1 MMHND
6 HRVFNGQASAVASIV
21 LNGVGVSFPIYQTMA
36 RSVKRTALRTAVG
49 GLIGTSLE
57 TGRVS
62 VQALSDIS
70 ISLVSGDRLALVGQN
85 GAGKTTLL
93 RVLAGIYSPSMG
105 NISAVGHRVPIF
117 DIGLGLDDE
126 ATGYENIILRGL
138 VMGATR
144 SQMEACKSEIAEFS
158 ELGSYLDM
166 PVRTYSSGMVL
177 RLLFSIATTINADIL
192 LMDEWLSVGD
202 KDFVE
207 KADRRLQSL
216 VNRAHI
222 LVLASHD
229 LTLLRRLCTQAL
241 WLEGGR
247 VKMIGEVGAVLTAY
261 ATS

>member
-1 MMHND
+1 MRND
-6 HRVFNGQASAVASIV
+6 QKEFNGQTSMAAGIE
-21 LNGVGVSFPIYQTMA
+21 LDGVCVSFPIYQSMA
-36 RSVKRTALRTAVG
+36 RSVKRTALRTAIG
-49 GLIGTSLE
+49 GLIGTSHE

-62 VQALSDIS
+62 IQALSDIS
-70 ISLVSGDRLALVGQN
+70 VSLVPGDRLALVGQN

-93 RVLAGIYSPSMG
+93 RVLAGIYSPSAG

-138 VMGATR
+138 VIGASR
-144 SQMEACKSEIAEFS
+144 SEMEARKSEIAAFS
-158 ELGSYLDM
+158 ELGNYLDM

-177 RLLFSIATTINADIL
+177 RLLFSVATTINADIL

-207 KADRRLQSL
+207 RADRRLQTL
-216 VNRAHI
+216 VDRAHI

-229 LTLLRRLCTQAL
+229 LALLRRLCTQAL

-247 VKMIGEVGAVLTAY
+247 IKMKGNIDAVLEAY